1 LIVKRIVPNIEA
13 TNPDEAEAFYGKI
26 FGLELLM
33 NQGWIRTYG
42 SASDTRMQI
51 SIASEGGSN
60 TPVPDISIE
69 VDDLE
74 TALERV
80 SSANIPIEYGPES
93 EPWGIKRFFI
103 RDPFGKLVNVL
114 QHE

>member
-1 LIVKRIVPNIEA
+1 MTTRRIITDIEA
-13 TNPDEAEAFYGKI
+13 TDPADADQFYGEI

-33 NQGWIRTYG
+33 DFGWIRTYG
-42 SASDTRMQI
+42 SKTQTSVQI
-51 SIASEGGSN
+51 SIASEGGSG

-69 VDDLE
+69 VD
-74 TALERV
+74 
-80 SSANIPIEYGPES
+80 NIDDVLQKVKAADIQIEYGPVS
-93 EPWGIKRFFI
+93 EPWGVKRFFI